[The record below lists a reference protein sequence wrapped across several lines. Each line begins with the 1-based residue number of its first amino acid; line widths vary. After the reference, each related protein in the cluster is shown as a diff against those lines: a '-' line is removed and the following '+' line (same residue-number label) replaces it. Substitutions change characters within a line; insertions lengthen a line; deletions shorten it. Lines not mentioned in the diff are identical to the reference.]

1 VSLRAAADAS
11 SAVSAARGRIVGI
24 LLAAGSAS
32 RFGADKLVHP
42 LSDGT
47 PIALAAARALRA
59 ALEPVIA
66 VVRPGSAR
74 LEQALAGSGVEVT
87 ICPDAA
93 AGMGHSLAH
102 AVRATADAAGWVVA
116 LADMPFVAPDSIRR
130 VAGALAAGAPIAA
143 PSHRGERGHPVG
155 FAARYG
161 AELAAL
167 AGDAGAREILRRD
180 RGLVELI
187 EVDDPGVLRDVDTR
201 ADLEGEGP

>member
-1 VSLRAAADAS
+1 MSLRAAADAS

-102 AVRATADAAGWVVA
+102 AVRATADAAGA
-116 LADMPFVAPDSIRR
+116 LAALAGVPVDAPDSIRR
-130 VAGALAAGAPIAA
+130 VAGALAAGAPTA
-143 PSHRGERGHPVG
+143 
-155 FAARYG
+155 
-161 AELAAL
+161 
-167 AGDAGAREILRRD
+167 
-180 RGLVELI
+180 
-187 EVDDPGVLRDVDTR
+187 
-201 ADLEGEGP
+201 